1 MQFPDPGGFS
11 HLDLPSLLLGVVFD
25 IRHVQIK
32 RAAQM
37 DAAVR
42 HELRVVLL
50 RTVNVD
56 DAVRLTR
63 LCRRVS
69 AKEKDEIS
77 VIK

>member
-37 DAAVR
+37 NAAVR

-50 RTVNVD
+50 RTINVD

-69 AKEKDEIS
+69 AKEKDQVTE
-77 VIK
+77 VE